1 MNSLRNLASLA
12 NINGN
17 DTTSSRSDIPPPTI
31 SSSRVQKRKRRA
43 NKISAQEGLNAIK
56 IMAKK
61 LAESYRLTKSQDT
74 AIQKC
79 FQLLKEGSCTN
90 MMARVRR
97 EKSRRSLQAFHL
109 LKDVRH
115 LVGLEGFLL
124 CALALK
130 PMHLHTMTEEDA
142 TNFPYRLKRWW
153 DEEAPSSQRS
163 KDIAMEARSLNNQ
176 IPYYSLIDDTSGC
189 TNFTRILVS
198 RSTRLRSRRLVA
210 SVVFSCENRRPET
223 VCRRLAA
230 KRNR

>member
-1 MNSLRNLASLA
+1 MDGSRTLASLDKD
-12 NINGN
+12 NGN
-17 DTTSSRSDIPPPTI
+17 DTTNSRSDISSFTI
-31 SSSRVQKRKRRA
+31 PSSRVHLRKRRA

-56 IMAKK
+56 SMTKK

-74 AIQKC
+74 AIRKC

-97 EKSRRSLQAFHL
+97 EKSRRSLQAFDL
-109 LKDVRH
+109 LRDVRH

-130 PMHLHTMTEEDA
+130 PIQLHTMTEEDA

-163 KDIAMEARSLNNQ
+163 KDIAMEAS
-176 IPYYSLIDDTSGC
+176 
-189 TNFTRILVS
+189 
-198 RSTRLRSRRLVA
+198 
-210 SVVFSCENRRPET
+210 PE
-223 VCRRLAA
+223 
-230 KRNR
+230 